1 MLILQIIC
9 SRTHQEDEELKKEI
23 RLLLED
29 QYYVPVLR
37 SDDNTLQPMIGE
49 PFSPTNPL
57 VCYNISIIIVCMIFY
72 IDNIFVELKY
82 RSN

>member
-9 SRTHQEDEELKKEI
+9 TRACKEDEGLKKEI

-37 SDDNTLQPMIGE
+37 SDDNTLQPVIGE
-49 PFSPTNPL
+49 PFSPTNLL
-57 VCYNISIIIVCMIFY
+57 VCYNISIYIVC
-72 IDNIFVELKY
+72 L
-82 RSN
+82 

>member
-1 MLILQIIC
+1 MYFAKYSNARFFVENIIFLILQIIC
-9 SRTHQEDEELKKEI
+9 TRACQDDTELKRQI

-37 SDDNTLQPMIGE
+37 SDDNSLQPVIGE

-57 VCYNISIIIVCMIFY
+57 VC
-72 IDNIFVELKY
+72 
-82 RSN
+82 